1 MNSVTA
7 LGLLAAA
14 LTTFSFLPQVIKTWR
29 SKSAEDISIGTFSM
43 LCTGVLCW
51 LIYGLLIED
60 LPIIVSNVV
69 TFVLAGAVLVQ
80 AVAYK
85 WRDRQRACESTED

>member
-1 MNSVTA
+1 MNPVTA
-7 LGLLAAA
+7 LGLVAAA
-14 LTTFSFLPQVIKTWR
+14 LTTLSFLPQVIKTWR
-29 SKSAEDISIGTFSM
+29 AQSAEDLSIGTFSM

-69 TFVLAGAVLVQ
+69 TFVLVAAVLAQ
-80 AVAYK
+80 AVIYK
-85 WRDRQRACESTED
+85 WRDRQHAHESPED

>member
-1 MNSVTA
+1 
-7 LGLLAAA
+7 
-14 LTTFSFLPQVIKTWR
+14 
-29 SKSAEDISIGTFSM
+29 M

-69 TFVLAGAVLVQ
+69 TFVLVGAVLVQ

-85 WRDRQRACESTED
+85 WRDRQRARESTED